1 MKRKRPSHA
10 ALKANKSRKLAA
22 TTSHSKPFDDTVLR
36 VYYPVVLS
44 LRSYLL
50 SSLSLHA
57 KKRRRYVAQYGLLAA
72 HQQDDPDFDQ
82 RDLATLL
89 DSTLIGSFDRGH
101 DSTLTDRHEL
111 DLFAQ
116 KVTQSTPGRELSSGS
131 LCQSEV
137 GLHHLL
143 HSPRSRKHNM

>member
-1 MKRKRPSHA
+1 MKRKRSSHA

-22 TTSHSKPFDDTVLR
+22 PSSLSKPLDDTVLR

-50 SSLSLHA
+50 SSLSFHA
-57 KKRRRYVAQYGLLAA
+57 KKRRRYVAQYGLLTAQ
-72 HQQDDPDFDQ
+72 QQDDPNFDQ
-82 RDLATLL
+82 RDLAALL
-89 DSTLIGSFDRGH
+89 DSTLIGTFDRGH
-101 DSTLTDRHEL
+101 DTTLTDDHEL

-137 GLHHLL
+137 GLHRLL
-143 HSPRSRKHNM
+143 HLPRSRKRNM